1 MLCIWFL
8 LINNIWNNTLMSIHL
23 LETGKGRKFSFMAFQ
38 IQNNIPYHIRKKKLK
53 WISLILWKS
62 VVSVIVFSKKLIKA
76 QWTVQTKDANLIT
89 KFCLRSGKLHIL
101 QFTLFTYIASR
112 IGISDRL
119 LKWLPQINICTIELR
134 MTWVMNDCN
143 PSHLIL

>member
-1 MLCIWFL
+1 MEQH
-8 LINNIWNNTLMSIHL
+8 INVNTLARD
-23 LETGKGRKFSFMAFQ
+23 RK
-38 IQNNIPYHIRKKKLK
+38 RKEILFHGISNSKQYTISHQEKKLK